1 MLPTLLRALTVLLPW
16 SLRRRVLE
24 RAFGYRLHPTSRIGL
39 SWVFPAKLVLE
50 AGAVIGHGTVCKGLS
65 LLHLGEHAFIG
76 NGDWITGF
84 PEGPSRHF
92 AHQPERRPE
101 LILGRHSA
109 ITNRHL
115 IDCTARVTVG
125 AFTTLAGFN
134 SQILTHSIDLAEC
147 RQSSAPVTV
156 GEYCF
161 IGTNCVLLGGSALP
175 DRSVLGA
182 KSLLKD
188 AFTEPC
194 HLYGGTPARPIKALS
209 PAHTAYFQRETGFVY

>member
-1 MLPTLLRALTVLLPW
+1 MV
-16 SLRRRVLE
+16 
-24 RAFGYRLHPTSRIGL
+24 I
-39 SWVFPAKLVLE
+39 LE
-50 AGAVIGHGTVCKGLS
+50 AGASIGHGTVCKGLS
-65 LLHLGEHAFIG
+65 LLHLAEHAVICNG
-76 NGDWITGF
+76 NWITGF

-101 LILGRHSA
+101 LIVGRHAA

-115 IDCTARVTVG
+115 IDCTNRVTVG
-125 AFTTLAGFN
+125 AFTTFAGFN

-147 RQSSAPVTV
+147 RQSSAPVTI

-161 IGTNCVLLGGSALP
+161 VGTNCVLLGGSALP

-188 AFTEPC
+188 AFTEEC
-194 HLYGGTPARPIKALS
+194 HLYGGTPAKPIKPLS
-209 PAHTAYFQRETGFVY
+209 PETTAYFRRETGFVY